1 MPGPATELNGKRLL
15 NKGEEMKKLIA
26 ILLLAFASG
35 CVASDIRYRPCHDL
49 GTDMNVSANEYY
61 SQCPMRDRGT

>member
-1 MPGPATELNGKRLL
+1 
-15 NKGEEMKKLIA
+15 MKKLIA

-35 CVASDIRYRPCHDL
+35 CVASSDIRYRPCHDL
-49 GTDMNVSANEYY
+49 GTDLSVSANEYY

>member
-1 MPGPATELNGKRLL
+1 MNMRIKAVLVLFVV
-15 NKGEEMKKLIA
+15 
-26 ILLLAFASG
+26 LAFASE

-49 GTDMNVSANEYY
+49 VTDMTVSANEYY